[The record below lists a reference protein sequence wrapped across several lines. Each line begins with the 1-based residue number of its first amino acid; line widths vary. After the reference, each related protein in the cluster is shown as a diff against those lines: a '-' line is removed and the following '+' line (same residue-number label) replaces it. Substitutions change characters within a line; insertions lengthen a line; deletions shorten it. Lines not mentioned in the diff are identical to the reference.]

1 MLITGESGAGKTE
14 NTKRVLQFYALTAA
28 DPNAVK
34 SAGDAKGGS
43 LEDQIVQVRRQMDY
57 SYSNITSKSV
67 HKISSYFW
75 CLLRCLLGPS
85 PKEGNFKWRFL
96 LSLSASKITIWKH
109 LIHKHFRCDNHNGF
123 HNFVLFSFSRPILPL
138 KPTVTPKPSVTTT
151 HPDS

>member
-57 SYSNITSKSV
+57 SYSNILKYHFKV
-67 HKISSYFW
+67 
-75 CLLRCLLGPS
+75 GP
-85 PKEGNFKWRFL
+85 
-96 LSLSASKITIWKH
+96 
-109 LIHKHFRCDNHNGF
+109 
-123 HNFVLFSFSRPILPL
+123 
-138 KPTVTPKPSVTTT
+138 
-151 HPDS
+151 